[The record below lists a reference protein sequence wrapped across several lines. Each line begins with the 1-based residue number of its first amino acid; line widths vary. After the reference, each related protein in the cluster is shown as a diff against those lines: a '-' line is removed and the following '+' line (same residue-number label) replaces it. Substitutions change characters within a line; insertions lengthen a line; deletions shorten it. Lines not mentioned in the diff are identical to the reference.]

1 MNLIIPPPATGVFA
15 LTPYVCIV
23 PRGSLPCSRYCQGVH
38 VRCIKDRQQ
47 TKIYFCC
54 SSQTSETRC
63 LGRSKLG
70 RRSLGDLTL
79 GKCCFPQSEDL
90 KHLHL
95 VSNAGGTGTLHLL
108 DWALNETPAPQAG
121 MSFPVPTRTQQTPL
135 PRRKINEPRQTS
147 PLREDAANCSL
158 QQTRSQSRSKAGT
171 QETCLEHT
179 RRSPS
184 PEDVT
189 GGSRNRTENGCR
201 CFVQNTGIFA

>member
-15 LTPYVCIV
+15 LTPYVCIA

-70 RRSLGDLTL
+70 RRSLSDLTL

-90 KHLHL
+90 RHLQL
-95 VSNAGGTGTLHLL
+95 VSNAGGTGTLLFL

-121 MSFPVPTRTQQTPL
+121 MSFPMPTHNQQTPL
-135 PRRKINEPRQTS
+135 PRRKINKSRQTS

-158 QQTRSQSRSKAGT
+158 QQTRSQSRIKAGT
-171 QETCLEHT
+171 QETCQEHVCT
-179 RRSPS
+179 SPS
-184 PEDVT
+184 PEYVT
-189 GGSRNRTENGCR
+189 RGSRNRTENVRR
-201 CFVQNTGIFA
+201 CFMQNIAIFV